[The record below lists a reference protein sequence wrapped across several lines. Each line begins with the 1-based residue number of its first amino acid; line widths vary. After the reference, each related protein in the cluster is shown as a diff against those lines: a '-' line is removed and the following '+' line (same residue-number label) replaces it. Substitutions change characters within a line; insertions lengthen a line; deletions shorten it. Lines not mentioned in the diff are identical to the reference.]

1 APAGRGRHAV
11 LDLADHRDAHADE
24 ERVVRPEVD
33 AREPTAFEAVAP
45 VRTGLRREH
54 EDAAPEDAPAVVDRI
69 AQLAGEAHAEDRLPG
84 IAGGEPTS
92 VEVVVVDA
100 ERERVG
106 PAQRLRE
113 VRAPDARGLEP
124 VHLHAAA
131 R

>member
-1 APAGRGRHAV
+1 
-11 LDLADHRDAHADE
+11 
-24 ERVVRPEVD
+24 
-33 AREPTAFEAVAP
+33 TAFEAVAP
-45 VRTGLRREH
+45 VRTGLGREH

-113 VRAPDARGLEP
+113 VQAPNDRGVEA

-131 R
+131 AVDVRRALEGVAGLARERGVRERER